1 MTLHRIRVIPI
12 LLLRGKGLVKTVRF
26 KEPTYVGD
34 PINAIRIFNEKE
46 VDELVFLDI
55 EATPKGREPDL
66 GMLRDI
72 ASECF
77 MPLCYGG
84 GLKSLSAIEQV
95 LKVGVEKV
103 ALNTALAESP
113 DLVRDA
119 ARRFGSSTVV
129 GSIDYRRSLLG
140 KAGVCTV
147 SGTKATGMPLRDAAR
162 RAEDLGVGELL
173 LTAIDREGTMSGYDL
188 DGIRSVAESVS
199 IPVIANGG
207 ARGLDDF
214 RAAVHEGKASAVA
227 AGSLFVFVG
236 RHRAVLIT
244 YPSQSDL
251 RSRVYA

>member
-1 MTLHRIRVIPI
+1 MHRVRVIPI
-12 LLLRGKGLVKTVRF
+12 LLLRGKGLYKTVRF
-26 KEPTYVGD
+26 RDPTYVGD

-55 EATPKGREPDL
+55 EASTHGRGPDL
-66 GMLRDI
+66 GMLRNI

-84 GLKSLSAIEQV
+84 GVNSLDQIEEI

-103 ALNTALAESP
+103 SLNTALAERP
-113 DLVRDA
+113 DLVKEA
-119 ARRFGSSTVV
+119 ARVHGSSTIV

-140 KAGVCTV
+140 RATVHTRAGTT
-147 SGTKATGMPLRDAAR
+147 STRMSPQDAAR

-173 LTAIDREGTMSGYDL
+173 LTCIDREGTLTGYDL
-188 DGIRSVAESVS
+188 ELLASVTEAVR

-214 RAAVHEGKASAVA
+214 RAAVTTANASAVA
-227 AGSLFVFVG
+227 AGSVFVFVG
-236 RHRAVLIT
+236 KFRAVLIT
-244 YPSQSDL
+244 YPSQHDL
-251 RSRVYA
+251 RDRVYG